1 MKLEKAKNEFT
12 KFVSQYDMENKKIKR
27 KYGHSYRVMENA
39 GRIAES
45 LKLSNEEIELSKL
58 IGLLHDIGRFEQ
70 ERIYKTFKDHESI
83 DHGDLGV
90 EILKKDN
97 YIRKY
102 IEEDKYDD
110 IILKAIKNHNKLYI
124 EEGLTKQ
131 ELLFSKIVRD
141 ADKLDIFYEG
151 VEMFWTN
158 KEEIEEV
165 NKSKLSDKA
174 IETFNKNNLM
184 DRKNIITEADKVLNF
199 IGFMFV
205 DENFRGH
212 RLSEKLIDA
221 ACDVARS
228 QGYSRIYLMTGEIGL
243 YEKYGFEKQGNLK
256 TLYDTEDQL
265 FSKELKPKKKVVVVP
280 YDETWKQNF
289 IDIRNE
295 LADAL
300 GELAE
305 SIEHVGSTS
314 VEGLSAKPIIDIDV
328 VIKDRTMLDKVI
340 EALEKIGYRH
350 EGDQGIPGREAFK
363 YEDKDHLMKH
373 HLYVCAEDAN
383 ELKRH
388 MAFRDYLRSHPEAVK
403 EYSRVKTEG
412 AKLYPEDIDSYIEY
426 KAPFI
431 EGIYKVIG
439 F

>member
-1 MKLEKAKNEFT
+1 MQDEWRYMNTKN
-12 KFVSQYDMENKKIKR
+12 Q
-27 KYGHSYRVMENA
+27 
-39 GRIAES
+39 
-45 LKLSNEEIELSKL
+45 NEI
-58 IGLLHDIGRFEQ
+58 
-70 ERIYKTFKDHESI
+70 
-83 DHGDLGV
+83 
-90 EILKKDN
+90 
-97 YIRKY
+97 
-102 IEEDKYDD
+102 
-110 IILKAIKNHNKLYI
+110 
-124 EEGLTKQ
+124 
-131 ELLFSKIVRD
+131 
-141 ADKLDIFYEG
+141 
-151 VEMFWTN
+151 
-158 KEEIEEV
+158 KEEIIAMTYGHAMWDRTIEFAEKCSWRAGTYLAEKMRTDQFEENERV
-165 NKSKLSDKA
+165 LAALIDGEIA
-174 IETFNKNNLM
+174 GYCTFSNYDEIPPEHGL
-184 DRKNIITEADKVLNF
+184 TPFV
-199 IGFMFV
+199 GFMFV

-280 YDETWKQNF
+280 YDETWKQSF